1 MSRSCLLGT
10 VIKLKS
16 RKRELNSFV
25 VSNVVVAIVV
35 VVVVVVFVVVVVVV
49 VLPVVDGCVW

>member
-35 VVVVVVFVVVVVVV
+35 VVVVVVFVVVVVV
-49 VLPVVDGCVW
+49 LPVVDGCVW